1 MHLISIIQFK
11 FWSKLPQCY
20 PIYIELQEKEK
31 KKSNLEIFKEELKAM
46 QEEREERHR
55 IKDKLRGSG
64 GFGGSANL
72 PSSSMSSSGILFTLL
87 LSQNW
92 HLPWNKL
99 ST

>member
-11 FWSKLPQCY
+11 FWSKNSASILTGH
-20 PIYIELQEKEK
+20 YIELQEKEK

-72 PSSSMSSSGILFTLL
+72 PSSSMSSSG
-87 LSQNW
+87 N
-92 HLPWNKL
+92 
-99 ST
+99 